1 MSSLIDRCAEIEE
14 ELMDRFKFRVWD
26 NKAARYLDCH
36 NSPMIGM
43 DGELF
48 FFQKYNVWTTSEEPD
63 RYIVEKCTGLKD
75 KNGKLI
81 YEGDIVEG
89 TANKCI
95 VCCGNGA
102 FRWNSPSGPPIE
114 QRECSFSKII
124 GNIHEVEDVD

>member
-1 MSSLIDRCAEIEE
+1 MI
-14 ELMDRFKFRVWD
+14 
-26 NKAARYLDCH
+26 KAGERARSMTSKL
-36 NSPMIGM
+36 
-43 DGELF
+43 DGE
-48 FFQKYNVWTTSEEPD
+48 
-63 RYIVEKCTGLKD
+63 IKD

-89 TANKCI
+89 TANKCV